1 LIGNGKIKN
10 SELSINK
17 HSQNIVMFLISS
29 LGEGMEW
36 KKINTSITKE
46 TIQIEYYEENTYEV
60 RNIKLRFLCKQD
72 S

>member
-1 LIGNGKIKN
+1 
-10 SELSINK
+10 
-17 HSQNIVMFLISS
+17 MFLISS